1 MKKAIILMLL
11 SAITIAG
18 IFPSIAFA
26 SDYIEYVEPEIKLN
40 IVENNTLIKYPLG
53 ESKKSVFCN
62 GRLCVPV
69 NEGVKLMGG
78 KSQNVSGIL
87 KIAIN
92 NKNYFV
98 NKGVT
103 SNRPKVFTYDNE
115 EYISIYEITV
125 PFDYELIVNVS
136 ANTAEI
142 MAESNLNTYNQSV
155 KSVKSAY
162 IRLEDITADGMKP
175 GKNGNYTVDMLEK
188 LKYTSEYMY
197 QSNQHYYIAW
207 IPVYACPELS
217 YWNDVSKDYNL
228 YNSYFLYVID
238 YMVDHNGHLGLHG
251 YTHQYGNDE
260 SAVGYEWGENTPYNN
275 NEQQRR
281 MVAAKETCHKLGY
294 NDEFFEFPHYGAT
307 DAQMKMAE
315 YYFDAVYQSYPDN
328 KHYNYLTYTSRSGK
342 CVYYIP
348 TPADYVHYR
357 RDESIFDRIKNS
369 VSKGYALSLF
379 YHPVI
384 DNNQFEIETVDNK
397 RVWKYSKEGTLPSIV
412 NYVANLGYSFSSFK

>member
-1 MKKAIILMLL
+1 MKKLFILMML
-11 SAITIAG
+11 SVMTFVCVLPSVTFAG
-18 IFPSIAFA
+18 
-26 SDYIEYVEPEIKLN
+26 DYMEYLEPEVKLN
-40 IVENNTLIKYPLG
+40 IVENNTTIKYPFG

-62 GRLCVPV
+62 GRLCVPLK
-69 NEGVKLMGG
+69 EGVSLMGG
-78 KSQNVSGIL
+78 KSQNVAGSL

-98 NKGVT
+98 NKGVS
-103 SNRPKVFTYDNE
+103 SNRPRVFTYNNE
-115 EYISIYEITV
+115 EYISIYEITA
-125 PFDYELIVNVS
+125 PFDYEPVVNLS
-136 ANTAEI
+136 ANTVEI
-142 MAESNLNTYNQSV
+142 MAEKSLNNYSQLSSNS
-155 KSVKSAY
+155 KGAY
-162 IRLEDITADGMKP
+162 IRFEDITADGLKP
-175 GKNGNYTVDMLEK
+175 NGTGNYTVDMLEK
-188 LKYTSEYMY
+188 LKYTAEYMY
-197 QSNQHYYIAW
+197 QRNQQYYIAW
-207 IPVYACPELS
+207 IPVYACPALS

-260 SAVGYEWGENTPYNN
+260 SAIGYEWGENTPYNF

-294 NDEFFEFPHYGAT
+294 KDEFFEFPHYGAT

-315 YYFDAVYQSYPDN
+315 NYFDAVYQSYPDN
-328 KHYNYLTYTSRSGK
+328 KHYNYLTYTARSGK

-369 VSKGYALSLF
+369 ISNGYTLSLF

-384 DNNQFEIETVDNK
+384 DNNQFEIDTLDNK
-397 RVWKYSKEGTLPSIV
+397 RVWKYSDEGTLPSIV